1 MIYRKFNAPNVEYN
15 EIDRS
20 QYGLVNDGAAVG
32 TMTFIAGFADK
43 GDDYDLPGGSTL
55 YYAETDTKPLPG
67 DGHSDIDRLGSASI
81 NCGGDPDVL
90 HNVRLAAECVND
102 TWLSAW
108 NAMPDKRPG
117 RLGAFLARITR
128 NGAISKALERN
139 RLKRGGGQVPL
150 VLDELAECVAAP
162 GSVEEEISG
171 KLLWEHIRAFL
182 SHEPENVRRAF
193 LLRYALALPFDEI
206 AERLQM
212 SAGAVRISLHRT
224 RKKLK
229 QYLKQEGWL

>member
-1 MIYRKFNAPNVEYN
+1 MDDSELIRLFCVRDESAIAKTDARYGQTLRRIAYEVLRSREDAE
-15 EIDRS
+15 EIVS
-20 QYGLVNDGAAVG
+20 
-32 TMTFIAGFADK
+32 
-43 GDDYDLPGGSTL
+43 
-55 YYAETDTKPLPG
+55 
-67 DGHSDIDRLGSASI
+67 
-81 NCGGDPDVL
+81 DVL
-90 HNVRLAAECVND
+90 L
-102 TWLSAW
+102 TAW
-108 NAMPDKRPG
+108 NAVPSEQPVSLFG
-117 RLGAFLARITR
+117 YLAVITR
-128 NGAISKALERN
+128 NLAVKRLNARRALR
-139 RLKRGGGQVPL
+139 RGGGERPAL
-150 VLDELAECVAAP
+150 LDELAECVAAP

-224 RKKLK
+224 RNKLK